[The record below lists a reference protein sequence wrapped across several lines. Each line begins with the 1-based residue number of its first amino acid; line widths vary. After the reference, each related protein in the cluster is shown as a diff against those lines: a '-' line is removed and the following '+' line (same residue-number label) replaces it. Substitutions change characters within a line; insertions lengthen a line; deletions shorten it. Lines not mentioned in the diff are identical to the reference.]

1 MFPLGFVLGAMSAT
15 AAGALMLSPQVMSHA
30 RPVAKALLKV
40 ALAAMH
46 EAQLRGAEVSEA
58 AEDLFAEAKAEA
70 AAETFATTMA
80 MAQEKAAAAAK
91 PASKK
96 TSPTEGNGATGR
108 ATTSAARKTAEVRQS
123 RTSTMSPKNG

>member
-15 AAGALMLSPQVMSHA
+15 AAGALMLSPQVMNHA
-30 RPVAKALLKV
+30 RPVAKALLKA

-58 AEDLFAEAKAEA
+58 AEDLFAEAKAEV
-70 AAETFATTMA
+70 AAEAFATTMA
-80 MAQEKAAAAAK
+80 AAQEKAAAAAE

-96 TSPTEGNGATGR
+96 TSPAEGNAAAGR
-108 ATTSAARKTAEVRQS
+108 AATRGARNPAEARRS
-123 RTSTMSPKNG
+123 RTRTISPKNG